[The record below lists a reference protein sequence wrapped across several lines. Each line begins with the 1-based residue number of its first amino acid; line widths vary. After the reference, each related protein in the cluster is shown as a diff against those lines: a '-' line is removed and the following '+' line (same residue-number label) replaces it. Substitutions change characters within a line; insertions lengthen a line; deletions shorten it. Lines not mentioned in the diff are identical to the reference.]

1 MTPNSNDS
9 NTMSSL
15 PLNPSVILWARKE
28 SGFPLERVAHR
39 LNVKVERVASW
50 EQPGGRV
57 PTLRQ
62 AQELARFF
70 HRPLSIFFLPSP
82 PKLPPLAAEYRRL
95 PGVEV
100 GKESP
105 ELRLAVRQMSIR
117 RDHAINLTEELG
129 EDIPAFKFK
138 AHLNETPVA
147 IAERLRKVLRVDLE
161 TQMSWR
167 DEWQAWHGWR
177 EAVENLGVLV
187 FQFLK
192 VNLNEARGLS
202 LLRFPMPVVGIN
214 SKEKV
219 AGSKS
224 YTLIHELVHLMLAAG
239 HEEEPALKEKR
250 SEKEWQNVEQFSET
264 AASHVL
270 VPENALT
277 SAIGQRARHSA
288 WDIEEVR
295 RLARNFRISPLAM
308 ATRLRAS
315 GYMSWSGYQDWK
327 KKWNARIDTLKPRSG
342 GIASPAE
349 KAINRSGRPFVQL
362 VLEALETNRIASVE
376 AARYLDLKFQHFD
389 ELRENMR
396 VRAMRSNSDD

>member
-1 MTPNSNDS
+1 MTRKS
-9 NTMSSL
+9 NTTSPL
-15 PLNPSVILWARKE
+15 PLNPSVLLWAREE

-39 LNVKVERVASW
+39 LHVKVERAASW
-50 EQPGGRV
+50 EQPGGQA

-62 AQELARFF
+62 MQELARFF
-70 HRPLSIFFLPSP
+70 HRPLGIFFLPSP
-82 PKLPPLAAEYRRL
+82 PQLPPLAAEYRRL
-95 PGVEV
+95 LGVVV

-117 RDHAINLTEELG
+117 RDHAINLIDELG
-129 EDIPAFKFK
+129 EEIPAFRLK
-138 AHLNETPVA
+138 AHLNEDPVA
-147 IAERLRKVLRVDLE
+147 VADQLRKTLKIDLAAQ
-161 TQMSWR
+161 TGWR

-177 EAVENLGVLV
+177 AAVENLGVLV

-192 VNLNEARGLS
+192 VSLNEVRGLS
-202 LLRFPMPVVGIN
+202 LLRFPLPVVGIN

-224 YTLIHELVHLMLAAG
+224 YTLIHELVHLMLAMG
-239 HEEEPALKEKR
+239 HEEETALKEKR
-250 SEKEWQNVEQFSET
+250 SDKQWESVERFAET

-277 SAIGQRARHSA
+277 SAMGQKGKNSA

-315 GYMSWSGYQDWK
+315 GYMTWPSYRDWK
-327 KKWNARIDTLKPRSG
+327 KKWDAYLETLRPRSG

-349 KAINRSGRPFVQL
+349 KAINRNGRPFVQL
-362 VLEALETNRIASVE
+362 VLEALQTNRIASAE
-376 AARYLDLKFQHFD
+376 AAHYLDLKFQHFE
-389 ELRENMR
+389 ELREN
-396 VRAMRSNSDD
+396 VRFGAMRSESDG